1 MCVAE
6 KQGNIVHA
14 GASVAGNFL
23 LEEQARLRSS
33 GISVKISDTGVY
45 GKIPA
50 LCPQRSSLGYI
61 AIVYWIYYNY
71 DYNYKAGC
79 LLAATWNYISIRL
92 VSILVLGY

>member
-1 MCVAE
+1 MLEAQKFTCW
-6 KQGNIVHA
+6 KLKNLHA
-14 GASVAGNFL
+14 G
-23 LEEQARLRSS
+23 
-33 GISVKISDTGVY
+33 SVKISDTGVY

-79 LLAATWNYISIRL
+79 LLAATWNYISIR
-92 VSILVLGY
+92 

>member
-1 MCVAE
+1 MSGLSE
-6 KQGNIVHA
+6 
-14 GASVAGNFL
+14 
-23 LEEQARLRSS
+23 SS
-33 GISVKISDTGVY
+33 ELCELSGVKISDTGVY

-79 LLAATWNYISIRL
+79 LLAATWNYISIR
-92 VSILVLGY
+92 